1 MKNKKLT
8 YVLIPLVAV
17 VWGLIF
23 YKIYLQ
29 VKGPGNEAQIIPLKS
44 EGIVTVAPDT
54 IRLKLNYRDP
64 FLSYSFD
71 HEKINRPVFASS
83 LPTDVPIVRKP
94 EFIWPSIKYD
104 GMIVNSKTKRKTGLL
119 SFETASYLVKEGD
132 EVKGYKIVKLF
143 ADSVIIR
150 YSKQKRTFIR

>member
-29 VKGPGNEAQIIPLKS
+29 VKGDDKDVQPFTVKTGNSVAVAS
-44 EGIVTVAPDT
+44 DTV
-54 IRLKLNYRDP
+54 RLKLNYRDP
-64 FLSYSFD
+64 FLSYSFSR
-71 HEKINRPVFASS
+71 EKIKSPVFAAS
-83 LPTDVPIVRKP
+83 LQTDVPVNNKP
-94 EFIWPSIKYD
+94 EFVWPSIKYD

-119 SFETASYLVKEGD
+119 NFENISYLVKEGD
-132 EVKGYKIVKLF
+132 NVKGYKIVKLF
-143 ADSVIIR
+143 ADSVYIG
-150 YSKQKRTFIR
+150 YSKRKKTFIR

>member
-8 YVLIPLVAV
+8 YILIPLVAV

-29 VKGPGNEAQIIPLKS
+29 VNGSDKDVQPFAVMAGNAVS
-44 EGIVTVAPDT
+44 VVPDT
-54 IRLKLNYRDP
+54 IHLKLNYRDP
-64 FLSYSFD
+64 FLSYSF
-71 HEKINRPVFASS
+71 NRERIKSPVFGAF
-83 LPTDVPIVRKP
+83 LQANIPGNTKP

-119 SFETASYLVKEGD
+119 NFETKNYLVKEGD
-132 EVKGYKIVKLF
+132 NVNGYKVIKLF
-143 ADSVIIR
+143 ADSVYIG
-150 YSKQKRTFIR
+150 YSKHKKTFIR